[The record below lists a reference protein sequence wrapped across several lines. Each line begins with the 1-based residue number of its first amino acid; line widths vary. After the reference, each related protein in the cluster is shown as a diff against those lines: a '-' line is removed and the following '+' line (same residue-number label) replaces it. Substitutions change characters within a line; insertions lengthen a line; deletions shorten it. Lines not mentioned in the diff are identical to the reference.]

1 MFKRTYSIGNNVLA
15 HVPMLNDFVKGLKI
29 LLKSHGVITMEFP
42 HLLQLMQSN
51 QFDTIYHEH
60 FSYFSLLAVDKVF
73 KAQGLKIFDVEEV
86 KTHGGSLRIYAAH
99 EEDAEKQI
107 SQKVLDLK
115 EKELQLNF
123 EELHGYTQF
132 SISVQQLKSDL
143 LNFFLDCKKKGKSIV
158 GYGAPAKGNTLL
170 NFCGIRSQFLDF
182 TVDRS
187 PHKQGR
193 FLPGTHIP
201 IYPVDAIAQAKPDY
215 LLILPWNLKEEIAN
229 QMAFI
234 REWGGKFV
242 VPIPKL
248 EVIS

>member
-1 MFKRTYSIGNNVLA
+1 
-15 HVPMLNDFVKGLKI
+15 
-29 LLKSHGVITMEFP
+29 MEFH
-42 HLLQLMQSN
+42 HLMRIMENN

-60 FSYFSLLAVDKVF
+60 FSYFSLLAVDKIF
-73 KAQGLKIFDVEEV
+73 KAQGLKIFDVDEL
-86 KTHGGSLRIYAAH
+86 KTHGGSLRIYAGH
-99 EEDAEKQI
+99 EEDVKKQV
-107 SQKVLDLK
+107 SPRVLDIK
-115 EKELQLNF
+115 EKERQLGF
-123 EELHGYTQF
+123 ESLDGYAQF
-132 SISVQQLKSDL
+132 SVGVQQLKADL
-143 LNFFLDCKKKGKSIV
+143 LNFFLDCKRNDKKIV

-201 IYPVDAIAQAKPDY
+201 IYSTEMIAQTKPDY
-215 LLILPWNLKEEIAN
+215 LFILPWNLKEEIVN